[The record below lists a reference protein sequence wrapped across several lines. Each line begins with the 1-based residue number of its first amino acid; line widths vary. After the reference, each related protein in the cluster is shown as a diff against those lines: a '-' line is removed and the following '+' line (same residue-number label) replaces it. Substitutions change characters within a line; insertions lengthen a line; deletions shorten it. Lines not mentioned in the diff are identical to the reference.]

1 MTVGELKCI
10 LDDYDEDD
18 ELTIALDFYDVTR
31 TRGGENVLY
40 TYYLYNSTDEFIERF
55 QTGDGPVLT
64 ALVDFEHA
72 RDATIDRL
80 IDYLR
85 YVKWGIDYNKGVLP
99 GQRNYKPE
107 ADDPEDW
114 GLESD

>member
-1 MTVGELKCI
+1 MKVGELRC
-10 LDDYDEDD
+10 LLREYDEDD
-18 ELTIALDFYDVTR
+18 ELTIVLGFYDVTR
-31 TRGGENVLY
+31 MRGGENVVCTEFAY
-40 TYYLYNSTDEFIERF
+40 DSTDEFIERF
-55 QTGDGPVLT
+55 RTGDGPVLT

-85 YVKWGIDYNKGVLP
+85 YVKWGNDHNKGVLP
-99 GQRNYKPE
+99 GQRNYKPD

-114 GLESD
+114 GSEPD